1 MTCPHCGAPVATGN
15 RFCNRCRKRVTPE
28 AGSGSGASPAAG
40 GAGAVRRPPSV
51 PRPSARASSPGGAF
65 KRPGVVTLLA
75 VLNFL
80 GGVVGIGMGLLFGL
94 GGLGASPQA
103 ELAWVMPAIG
113 ALYGVLGAL
122 QLAAGFGLLGLK
134 PWGRTLQIVLAAI
147 MLLGIPC
154 GTVIGILV
162 LIYMLKPEVKLLFSG
177 ASPAELDPAELA
189 MVERLGQGSG
199 AMVVLVAVVVIFAGV
214 AGAGI
219 VAAIAIPSL
228 LRARVSA
235 NEAATIGDLRTVI
248 SAEAAYSSAN
258 AGFPDTLE
266 CLAAPARCIPGYPES
281 GPHFLDETFAN
292 ATRHGYR
299 FRFVAG
305 PAAAAEQVPGAQISP
320 SSVTTFAYVAEPVS
334 SGQTGVRAFCAE
346 ASGIICFSPDGRIQ
360 GAEHGACPVSG
371 SCAPLE

>member
-15 RFCNRCRKRVTPE
+15 RFCNRCRKRVTPD
-28 AGSGSGASPAAG
+28 ASSGSGASPAAG
-40 GAGAVRRPPSV
+40 GSGAVRRAPSV
-51 PRPSARASSPGGAF
+51 PRPSARASSAGGSF

-80 GGVVGIGMGLLFGL
+80 GGVAGIGVALLFGL
-94 GGLGASPQA
+94 GGFGAAPQA
-103 ELAWVMPAIG
+103 EFAWLLPAIG

-134 PWGRTLQIVLAAI
+134 PWARTLQIVLAAI

-154 GTVIGILV
+154 GTVIGILI

-177 ASPAELDPAELA
+177 ASPQELDPAELA
-189 MVERLGQGSG
+189 MVERLSQGSG

-235 NEAATIGDLRTVI
+235 NESATIGDLRTVI
-248 SAEAAYSSAN
+248 SGEAAYAASN
-258 AGFPDTLE
+258 AGFPDSLE
-266 CLAAPARCIPGYPES
+266 CLAAPTRCIPGYPQS
-281 GPHFLDETFAN
+281 APTFLDAPFAN
-292 ATRHGYR
+292 PTRHGYR

-305 PAAAAEQVPGAQISP
+305 PAPERAPGARISP
-320 SSVTTFAYVAEPVS
+320 SSVTRFAYVAEPVA

-346 ASGIICFSPDGRIQ
+346 ATGVICMRPDGRIEDA
-360 GAEHGACPVSG
+360 GDGACPAT
-371 SCAPLE
+371 CAPLE